1 MVSETTP
8 THLQRIVAVRQAAVA
23 HRKRVVPLPVLRLA
37 VERQPAA
44 ERVRDFAAALTAP
57 GLRIIAELKQASPS
71 AGQIR
76 SDYRPAELARELAAA
91 GAAALSVLT
100 EEEFFQG
107 SIEHLRQARQAVDI
121 PVLRKDFIVDPW
133 QVWET
138 RAAGADSFL
147 LIAGLLEGPRLA
159 EMIELGRS
167 LGMEP
172 LVEVHDRAQLQQA
185 LEAGARLIGVNNRD
199 LHTLTVRPE
208 TSYELARWLPADCIA
223 VSESGLS
230 DRGEL
235 ERLRQAGYRAFL
247 VGESLMRAPAPGQ
260 ALRGLLGEV

>member
-1 MVSETTP
+1 MASGTIP
-8 THLQRIVAVRQAAVA
+8 THLQRIVAARQAAVA

-172 LVEVHDRAQLQQA
+172 L
-185 LEAGARLIGVNNRD
+185 IGVNNRD